1 MKVALITVY
10 KKKNG
15 MENDWCLVLKKITS
29 GFTDLICIADA
40 EFEENLTHF

>member
-15 MENDWCLVLKKITS
+15 MENDWCLVLRKITS
-29 GFTDLICIADA
+29 GFTDLICTADA